1 MYKLIACDLDETLLN
16 DDHMVSQENVKAIKA
31 ASKAGV
37 KFVLATGRGY
47 NSVRGTLEE
56 LELADKEQEYVI
68 SYNGGAVTENK
79 GERLLHFQGITFEQA
94 EKLYVRGLNYDVDI
108 QVYTKEMVYI
118 YSSWSKDAENLAKR
132 MPVTEISDQNLEF
145 LKGQDIVK
153 VLYANTD
160 YAYLRTIQKELEDI
174 TGELSVS
181 YSSNRFIEFNRKG
194 VDKGAG
200 LLSLAKLLRIL
211 PEETIAIGDNLND
224 LSMIRAAGLGVG
236 VRNTIEEMKPECDYI
251 TEADHNQSAVAE
263 VIRTFIFQGSQVW

>member
-1 MYKLIACDLDETLLN
+1 MYKLIASDLDETLLG
-16 DDHMVSQENVKAIKA
+16 DDHRVSRENVKAIEA
-31 ASKAGV
+31 ATRAGV

-56 LELADKEQEYVI
+56 LGLADKEQEYVI
-68 SYNGGAVTENK
+68 SYNGGAITENK
-79 GERLLHFQGITFEQA
+79 GERLLHFQGITFDQA
-94 EKLYVRGLNYDVDI
+94 EKLYDRGLNYDVDI

-118 YSSWSKDAENLAKR
+118 YSAWSQDAKNLAKR
-132 MPVTEISDQNLEF
+132 MPVTEISERNLDF
-145 LKGQDIVK
+145 LKGEDIVK

-160 YAYLRTIQKELEDI
+160 YPYLRRIEKELEDI
-174 TGELSVS
+174 TGEMSVS

-200 LLSLAKLLRIL
+200 LLSLAKLLGIE

-236 VRNTIEEMKPECDYI
+236 VQNTIEEMKSQCNYI
-251 TEADHNQSAVAE
+251 TEADHNHGAVAE
-263 VIRTFIFQGSQVW
+263 VIRRFIFQGSAVW